1 MTLLQEVVFSG
12 LSLLKKIFMSQ
23 FWLYFRLGL
32 NHVLDWQAYDHVL
45 FLIVLVA
52 SYSFTTWRR
61 VLWLVTLFTL
71 GHTLALILSVY
82 EIVKVDSNYVE
93 FLIPVTILATA
104 IFDIATAGKKVRN
117 TNFNI
122 LYFTTIFFGLI
133 HGLGFSSYFK
143 MIASGSD
150 SKFLPLVEFA
160 LGIEA
165 AQVIV
170 VLAVLIVSFLFQ
182 NVLNVSK
189 RDWIL
194 VTASIVAGIVIPILH
209 KSYLAL

>member
-1 MTLLQEVVFSG
+1 
-12 LSLLKKIFMSQ
+12 MSQ

-32 NHVLDWQAYDHVL
+32 DHVLDWQAYDHVL

-52 SYSFTTWRR
+52 SYSFSTWKH

-71 GHTLALILSVY
+71 GHTLALFLSVY
-82 EIVKVDSNYVE
+82 GIVRVDINYVE
-93 FLIPVTILATA
+93 FLIPVTILVTA

-117 TNFNI
+117 TNFNL

-143 MIASGSD
+143 MIAAGSE

-170 VLAVLIVSFLFQ
+170 VLAVIILAFLFQ

-194 VTASIVAGIVIPILH
+194 VTASIVIGIILPILH
-209 KSYLAL
+209 KSFLAL

>member
-1 MTLLQEVVFSG
+1 
-12 LSLLKKIFMSQ
+12 MSQ

-32 NHVLDWQAYDHVL
+32 DHVLDWQAYDHVL

-52 SYSFTTWRR
+52 SYGFSTWKR

-71 GHTLALILSVY
+71 GHTLALFLSVY
-82 EIVKVDSNYVE
+82 EIVKVDSGYVE

-104 IFDIATAGKKVRN
+104 IFDIATARNKAKN
-117 TNFNI
+117 TNYSV

-143 MIASGSD
+143 MIAAGAE

-165 AQVIV
+165 AQLIV
-170 VLAVLIVSFLFQ
+170 VLAVMIIGFILQ
-182 NVLNVSK
+182 NVLKVSK

-194 VTASIVAGIVIPILH
+194 VTASIVIGIILPILH
-209 KSYLAL
+209 KNYLAL

>member
-1 MTLLQEVVFSG
+1 
-12 LSLLKKIFMSQ
+12 MSQ
-23 FWLYFRLGL
+23 FWLYFKLGL
-32 NHVLDWQAYDHVL
+32 DHVLDWQAYDHVL

-52 SYSFTTWRR
+52 SYSFITWKR

-71 GHTLALILSVY
+71 GHSLALILSVY
-82 EIVKVDSNYVE
+82 EIVKVDPNYVE

-122 LYFTTIFFGLI
+122 LYLTTTFFGLI

-143 MIASGSD
+143 MIAAGSD
-150 SKFLPLVEFA
+150 SKLLPLIEFA
-160 LGIEA
+160 LGIEV

-170 VLAVLIVSFLFQ
+170 VIAVMILGFLLQ
-182 NVLNVSK
+182 NVLKVSK
-189 RDWIL
+189 RDCIL
-194 VTASIVAGIVIPILH
+194 VTASIVTGIILPILIDN
-209 KSYLAL
+209 YQAL

>member
-1 MTLLQEVVFSG
+1 
-12 LSLLKKIFMSQ
+12 MSQ

-32 NHVLDWQAYDHVL
+32 DHVLDWQAYDHVL
-45 FLIVLVA
+45 FIIVLVA
-52 SYSFTTWRR
+52 SYGFSTWKR

-71 GHTLALILSVY
+71 GHTLALFLSVY
-82 EIVKVDSNYVE
+82 EIVKVDANYVE

-104 IFDIATAGKKVRN
+104 IFDIATAGKKVKN

-122 LYFTTIFFGLI
+122 LYFTTAFFGII

-143 MIASGSD
+143 MIASSSS
-150 SKFLPLVEFA
+150 SKFWPLVEFA

-170 VLAVLIVSFLFQ
+170 VLVVLIIGFILQ
-182 NVLNVSK
+182 NALKVSK

-194 VTASIVAGIVIPILH
+194 VTASVVIGVILPILIE
-209 KSYLAL
+209 SYQAL

>member
-1 MTLLQEVVFSG
+1 
-12 LSLLKKIFMSQ
+12 MSQ

-32 NHVLDWQAYDHVL
+32 DHVLDWQAYDHVL

-52 SYSFTTWRR
+52 SYSFSTWKH

-71 GHTLALILSVY
+71 GHTLALFLSVY
-82 EIVKVDSNYVE
+82 GIVRVDINYVE
-93 FLIPVTILATA
+93 FLIPVTILVTA

-117 TNFNI
+117 TNFNL

-143 MIASGSD
+143 MIAAGSE

-165 AQVIV
+165 AQLIV
-170 VLAVLIVSFLFQ
+170 VLAVLIIGFLFQ

-194 VTASIVAGIVIPILH
+194 VTASIVIGIILPILH
-209 KSYLAL
+209 KSFLAL